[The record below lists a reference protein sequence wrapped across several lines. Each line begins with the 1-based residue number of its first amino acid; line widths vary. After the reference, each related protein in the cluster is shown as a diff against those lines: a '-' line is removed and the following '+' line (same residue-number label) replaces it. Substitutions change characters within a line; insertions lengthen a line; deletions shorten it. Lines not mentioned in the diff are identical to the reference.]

1 MRRLTPVRVRFLCS
15 PAPRKLQPAMSEDKL
30 QYKRLVEEAERGIMR
45 KAMAIVAEHGLQGDH
60 YFQIVFRTD
69 HPGVDIPASLRREYP
84 VEMPIILQNAF
95 WDLEVGELGFSVSL
109 SFNRVQQRLTV
120 PFDAV
125 TIFLDPP
132 AEYGLRFQHDM
143 EKYDIAETD
152 APPAPETA
160 VPADEAA
167 GSGKGGDEAG
177 GDKVVV
183 LDAFRN
189 K

>member
-1 MRRLTPVRVRFLCS
+1 MP
-15 PAPRKLQPAMSEDKL
+15 EDKL
-30 QYKRLVEEAERGIMR
+30 QYKRLVEEAERDIMR

-132 AEYGLRFQHDM
+132 AEYGGR
-143 EKYDIAETD
+143 
-152 APPAPETA
+152 PAYGDSYYA
-160 VPADEAA
+160 VFVADPDGVKLEVCCTSAA
-167 GSGKGGDEAG
+167 RS
-177 GDKVVV
+177 
-183 LDAFRN
+183 
-189 K
+189 